1 MNAITLAQ
9 TTLVVNNLRLPVL
22 WTQLDRA
29 IQKLHGQVVVHSG
42 SARDYRLSA
51 IELRVLV
58 TGQVLTTSWV
68 SRSPVLDS
76 RGRIDLRQS
85 ADAWMDT
92 LATLAVR
99 PAAVWARVQ
108 AAPAL
113 LSAGFESVSV
123 SITGLPPLDGA
134 LPQALAA

>member
-22 WTQLDRA
+22 WTELDRA

>member
-22 WTQLDRA
+22 WTELDRA

-58 TGQVLTTSWV
+58 TGQVLTASWV

>member
-22 WTQLDRA
+22 WTELDRA
-29 IQKLHGQVVVHSG
+29 IQKLHGQVVVHSV

-123 SITGLPPLDGA
+123 SITGLPPIDGA